1 MIFKMRGFE
10 GKGVR
15 QQKSDKESAKK
26 AVNVELKG
34 SVGQWLM
41 QPSIAAGK
49 TRNTK
54 LGKLKRQGNS
64 RTLDLQKL

>member
-1 MIFKMRGFE
+1 MEIKSFIVIFKIQ

-15 QQKSDKESAKK
+15 WQKSDKESAKK
-26 AVNVELKG
+26 VVNVELKG

-41 QPSIAAGK
+41 QPSIATEK

-54 LGKLKRQGNS
+54 L
-64 RTLDLQKL
+64 

>member
-1 MIFKMRGFE
+1 MEIKSFIVIFKMRGFE

-15 QQKSDKESAKK
+15 WQKSDKESAKK
-26 AVNVELKG
+26 VVNVELKC

-41 QPSIAAGK
+41 QPSITAGK

-54 LGKLKRQGNS
+54 L
-64 RTLDLQKL
+64 

>member
-1 MIFKMRGFE
+1 MNFKIRGFQ

-15 QQKSDKESAKK
+15 WQKSDKESAKK
-26 AVNVELKG
+26 VNVELKG

-41 QPSIAAGK
+41 QPSIATEK

-54 LGKLKRQGNS
+54 L
-64 RTLDLQKL
+64 

>member
-1 MIFKMRGFE
+1 MEIKSFIVIFKMRGFE
-10 GKGVR
+10 CKSVR
-15 QQKSDKESAKK
+15 WQKSDKESTKK
-26 AVNVELKG
+26 VVNVELKG

-54 LGKLKRQGNS
+54 L
-64 RTLDLQKL
+64 